1 MVLCKDCNHEL
12 DEPTNIATENRSPC
26 PCCGSTS
33 RLFTVQTG
41 GNIAPSGR
49 LVGRKLSNDG
59 TEAIRVSDSQKRSS
73 ATDLDTSGQLSYSIE
88 GASPRGESDT
98 LDVCR
103 TLIHRLNMSGGQWG
117 APTVPDGPEGGIDCV
132 ANNGQQALY
141 IQVTRAVSK
150 QDIWRQLGRLGN
162 ATATAT
168 VQRAADDLF
177 WCVQTKAQKI
187 PHAQRS
193 NLLLALDAMDT
204 PGHALEV
211 VIQDFQKRYGGA
223 VRALGFQAIW
233 VVGPLAELT
242 RRLDT

>member
-12 DEPTNIATENRSPC
+12 DEPTNITTENRRPC
-26 PCCGSTS
+26 PCCGSML

-49 LVGRKLSNDG
+49 LVGRKLSTDG

-88 GASPRGESDT
+88 GVSPRGESDT

-103 TLIHRLNMSGGQWG
+103 TLIQRLNMSGGQWG

-132 ANNGQQALY
+132 ANDGQQALY

-150 QDIWRQLGRLGN
+150 QDIWRQLGAWAVPRPLQQCNVLRMISSG
-162 ATATAT
+162 
-168 VQRAADDLF
+168 VYRR
-177 WCVQTKAQKI
+177 K
-187 PHAQRS
+187 P
-193 NLLLALDAMDT
+193 
-204 PGHALEV
+204 
-211 VIQDFQKRYGGA
+211 KRYLMPND
-223 VRALGFQAIW
+223 RICSSPLMLWTPQAMH
-233 VVGPLAELT
+233 
-242 RRLDT
+242 